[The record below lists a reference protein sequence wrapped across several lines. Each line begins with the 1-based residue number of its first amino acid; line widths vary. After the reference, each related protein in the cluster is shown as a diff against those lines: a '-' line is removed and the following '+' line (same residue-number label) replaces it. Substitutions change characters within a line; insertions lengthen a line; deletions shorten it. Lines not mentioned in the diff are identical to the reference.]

1 MVVDELHDLGLE
13 RMDDEEIRGFLS
25 SQKVG
30 VLGFPGRESPYLIPM
45 SYGFDG
51 EATLYFTYVV
61 GSASRKQEL
70 STQAEHVSF
79 LVYRVDSMFSWE
91 SVLLRGT
98 IEELSE
104 SEWET
109 LDAVTASAWR
119 PDILR
124 QAQSSGEVVLYGFEI
139 AAQSGIR
146 HTGLPPG
153 FERQSE

>member
-30 VLGFPGRESPYLIPM
+30 VLAFPDRESPYLLPM
-45 SYGFDG
+45 SYGFDDDV
-51 EATLYFTYVV
+51 TLYFTFLV
-61 GSASRKQEL
+61 GSTSRKKEL
-70 STQAEHVSF
+70 IEQAEYVSF

-91 SVLLRGT
+91 SVLLQGT
-98 IEELSE
+98 LKEIPET
-104 SEWET
+104 EWDT
-109 LDAVTASAWR
+109 LDAETTSAWR
-119 PDILR
+119 PEILR
-124 QAQSSGEVVLYGFEI
+124 QAQSSGEVVLYGFQI